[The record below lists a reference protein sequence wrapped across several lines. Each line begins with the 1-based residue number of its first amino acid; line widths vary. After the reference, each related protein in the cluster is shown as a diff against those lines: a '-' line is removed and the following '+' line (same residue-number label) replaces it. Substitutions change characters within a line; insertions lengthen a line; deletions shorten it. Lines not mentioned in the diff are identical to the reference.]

1 MELKQRIEIAK
12 ANLKKAE
19 TAKIQAEAEKSSA
32 EKQLTEIA

>member
-19 TAKIQAEAEKSSA
+19 TAKIKQRRKSL
-32 EKQLTEIA
+32 QLKSN